1 MSENKNNRKIVLSH
15 LTLPLQANGAGNVH
29 GGEIMKM
36 MDNAAGTV
44 AIKYSKGNVVTARV
58 DELMFLK
65 PVMINSLVICTAEIV
80 YVGNTSMEVLVT
92 VETEDLRTDQ
102 GPEVALTAY
111 FTMVAMDEN
120 GHPRKLPK
128 FDPETEEE
136 WQHYKEAQER
146 RANYQARLK
155 CK

>member
-1 MSENKNNRKIVLSH
+1 MTENKNNRIIVLSH
-15 LTLPLQANGAGNVH
+15 LTQPLQANGAGNVH

-65 PVMINSLVICTAEIV
+65 PVMINSLVMCTAEIV
-80 YVGNTSMEVLVT
+80 YVGSTSMEVLVT
-92 VETEDLRTDQ
+92 VETDDIKTDN
-102 GPEVALTAY
+102 GPDVALTAY

-120 GHPRKLPK
+120 GHPRKIPK
-128 FDPETEEE
+128 FNPETDVE
-136 WQHYKEAQER
+136 WKHYKEAEER
-146 RANYQARLK
+146 RETYQARLK
-155 CK
+155 CR